1 LKTFHI
7 DGSPRCTN
15 RNIRADL
22 LEQVVCKRAIDIIDD
37 PNKLELLVIEAINK
51 LKERES
57 ALESRLMP
65 IEKRLKEINEMKS
78 RLADKFI
85 IDNMDTDK
93 YKVAQQNLEKEEAR
107 LITLRRE
114 ADPNELGELE
124 STRGYL
130 KFWQN
135 QVTEMKKNL
144 EEPDE
149 DKRVM
154 FKMTDEPHKKV
165 RKLLDI
171 GDNDLSERMQFPTTQ
186 RELFDKLQLRLIVF
200 KDQIEVKAVFPMP
213 DIARQ
218 ECTLT
223 L

>member
-1 LKTFHI
+1 
-7 DGSPRCTN
+7 
-15 RNIRADL
+15 
-22 LEQVVCKRAIDIIDD
+22 VVDILDD
-37 PNKLELLVIEAINK
+37 PNKLEPMVIEAINK

-65 IEKRLKEINEMKS
+65 IEKRLKEINERKS
-78 RLADKFI
+78 RLVDKFV
-85 IDNMDTDK
+85 IDNMDSDK

-114 ADPNELGELE
+114 VDPNELGELE
-124 STRGYL
+124 LTRGYL

-135 QVTEMKKNL
+135 QITEMKKNL

-149 DKRVM
+149 NKRVM

-171 GDNDLSERMQFPTTQ
+171 GDSDLSERMQFPTTQ

-200 KDQIEVKAVFPMP
+200 KDKIEVKAVFTMP
-213 DIARQ
+213 DITRQ

-223 L
+223 S